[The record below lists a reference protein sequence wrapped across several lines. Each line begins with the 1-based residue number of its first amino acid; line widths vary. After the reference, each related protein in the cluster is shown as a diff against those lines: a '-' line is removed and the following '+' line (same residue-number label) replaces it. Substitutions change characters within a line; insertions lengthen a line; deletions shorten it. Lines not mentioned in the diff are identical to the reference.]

1 MPVFISLERTSL
13 KIPLLVNLKFE
24 WMMDIKNGLSL
35 SSKAAGGEKME
46 LGGKWW
52 MSWVISGVCDL
63 IELNEWWMCWVR
75 SGVCNLIELN
85 EWWMCWVR
93 SGVYD
98 RIEINEWWMCW
109 VRSGVYDRIE
119 INTKFWVNYIFQYKL
134 PVFNPTTTGASQTC
148 RIWLKL
154 KYFAK
159 I

>member
-1 MPVFISLERTSL
+1 MGI
-13 KIPLLVNLKFE
+13 I
-24 WMMDIKNGLSL
+24 DGLSL

-52 MSWVISGVCDL
+52 MS
-63 IELNEWWMCWVR
+63 
-75 SGVCNLIELN
+75 
-85 EWWMCWVR
+85 
-93 SGVYD
+93 
-98 RIEINEWWMCW
+98 W